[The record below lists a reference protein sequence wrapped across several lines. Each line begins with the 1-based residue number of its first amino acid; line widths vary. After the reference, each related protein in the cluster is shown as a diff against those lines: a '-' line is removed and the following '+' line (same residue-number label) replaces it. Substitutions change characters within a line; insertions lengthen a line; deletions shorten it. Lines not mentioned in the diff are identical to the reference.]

1 MISKLI
7 KYLVVGT
14 LITNKSFGAEEG
26 GMPQLNPEYWVSQI
40 FWLIVTFGSLYII
53 LSQLILPKIS
63 KNLETRKAQVLN
75 NIEQAEKFKKE
86 SEKKIKEY
94 EEILSNARKQSK
106 VIINE
111 AKNKVNQ
118 DIILKNNELNKEID
132 KEIETT
138 EEEIKLLKKNSIN
151 NINKIA
157 IETSSNIIQNLINVE
172 INRSNVSAIV
182 EDISKKRIEKK
193 L

>member
-1 MISKLI
+1 MKLNKVNFKRPLTIIIPLHNKEENIVETLQSIFQYINAPELQIIIIENGSTDNSKIRALE
-7 KYLVVGT
+7 VVD
-14 LITNKSFGAEEG
+14 A
-26 GMPQLNPEYWVSQI
+26 
-40 FWLIVTFGSLYII
+40 
-53 LSQLILPKIS
+53 
-63 KNLETRKAQVLN
+63 
-75 NIEQAEKFKKE
+75 
-86 SEKKIKEY
+86 
-94 EEILSNARKQSK
+94 
-106 VIINE
+106 
-111 AKNKVNQ
+111 NKVNQ